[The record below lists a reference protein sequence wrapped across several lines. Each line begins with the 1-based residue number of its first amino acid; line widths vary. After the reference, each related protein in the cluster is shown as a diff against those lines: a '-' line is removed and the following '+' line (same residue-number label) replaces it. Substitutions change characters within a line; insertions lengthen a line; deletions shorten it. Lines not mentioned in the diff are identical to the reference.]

1 MRNEYA
7 MNNNFALG
15 GVTVTGTDPH
25 RFGVKGMTQFQRIAA
40 LFAVAVALGGC
51 TSNPVYTAKET
62 LPSDRGL
69 SNDRM
74 SRAIVTALI
83 ERQWVVQSARP
94 SMIKAAITVRDKHH
108 AEIDIPYTTTS
119 FEIDYRDSRGL
130 GYKDGRIHGTYNRWI
145 NYLRDDVIKQLASDP
160 DIDQVI
166 ASQGAY
172 EPTFQDFQEGVKRAT
187 DVGLLD
193 GSVKFYLAGET
204 LPAQAR
210 KLTAVSS
217 SRRTDNEDKS
227 DEDACFWAL
236 QSTLATLQSKAKKA
250 GANAVVNIAGIN
262 KRDLS
267 QDTGKYQCAA
277 DGATPPRLEAL
288 KPVVTG
294 VGLRGELAT
303 VQ

>member
-1 MRNEYA
+1 MRNEYV
-7 MNNNFALG
+7 MNNNFAFG
-15 GVTVTGTDPH
+15 GVTIAGTDPDT
-25 RFGVKGMTQFQRIAA
+25 FGVKGMTQFQRIAA
-40 LFAVAVALGGC
+40 LFAVAVALSGC

-62 LPSDRGL
+62 FPSDRGF

-74 SRAIVTALI
+74 SRAIVTALM

-94 SMIKAAITVRDKHH
+94 GMIKAAITVRDKHH
-108 AEIDIPYTTTS
+108 AEIDIPYTPTS
-119 FEIDYRDSRGL
+119 FEMDYRDSRGL
-130 GYKDGRIHGTYNRWI
+130 DYKDGRIHGTYNRWI

-160 DIDQVI
+160 DVDQVI

-210 KLTAVSS
+210 KLTTVSS
-217 SRRTDNEDKS
+217 SRQTDNEDKS

-250 GANAVVNIAGIN
+250 GANAVINIAGIN

-267 QDTGKYQCAA
+267 QDTGKYQCAT
-277 DGATPPRLEAL
+277 DGATIPGLEAL

-294 VGLRGELAT
+294 VGLRGEL
-303 VQ
+303 VKID

>member
-1 MRNEYA
+1 MRNEYVI
-7 MNNNFALG
+7 NNNFAFG
-15 GVTVTGTDPH
+15 GITVTGTDPH

-40 LFAVAVALGGC
+40 LFAVAVVLSGC

-62 LPSDRGL
+62 FPSDRGL

-83 ERQWVVQSARP
+83 ERQWIVQSARP
-94 SMIKAAITVRDKHH
+94 GMIKAAITVRDKHH

-130 GYKDGRIHGTYNRWI
+130 DYKDGRIHGTYNRWI
-145 NYLRDDVIKQLASDP
+145 NYLRDDVIKQLAADP

-172 EPTFQDFQEGVKRAT
+172 EPTFQDLKEGVKRAT

-250 GANAVVNIAGIN
+250 GANAVINIAGIN

-277 DGATPPRLEAL
+277 DGATLPGLEAL

-294 VGLRGELAT
+294 VGLRGDL
-303 VQ
+303 VKID